1 MKRLANLLRRALKV
15 KEPLS
20 LLSVPV
26 APEWTPE
33 DATRWKQFLQS
44 PTGQSLL
51 TRARAMEVGLCVN
64 ACAGKHEPK
73 MAGGVSFAF
82 NWLERMADAETITS
96 ASLAKDATTE
106 DSTQR
111 DAVFSPETLYSPI

>member
-1 MKRLANLLRRALKV
+1 MKRLAVWLRRAWAQDV
-15 KEPLS
+15 SVP
-20 LLSVPV
+20 LLSVPI
-26 APEWTPE
+26 APAWTPE

-96 ASLAKDATTE
+96 ASLEKDAPTE
-106 DSTQR
+106 DSTSR
-111 DAVFSPETLYSPI
+111 DAVLSNETLYSPI